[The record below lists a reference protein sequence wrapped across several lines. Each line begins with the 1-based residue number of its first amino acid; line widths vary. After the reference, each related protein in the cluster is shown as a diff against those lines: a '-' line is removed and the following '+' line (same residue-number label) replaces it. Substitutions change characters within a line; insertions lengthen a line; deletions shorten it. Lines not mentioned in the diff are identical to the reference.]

1 MSRLAA
7 LDPGRSKC
15 GLVLIDSQ
23 QNRVLAGEVVPPEAV
38 MAWVN
43 HWHEQQN
50 LDQIIVGNGT
60 GSTQW
65 MQAFDGLTNVHLVN
79 ERGTTLRAR
88 ERYWDLWP
96 AKGWQRLL
104 PRGLR
109 LPPSELDA
117 IAALVMAEDHLKRRC
132 SWLGATTPDFS
143 LKTWP
148 EQ

>member
-1 MSRLAA
+1 
-7 LDPGRSKC
+7 
-15 GLVLIDSQ
+15 V
-23 QNRVLAGEVVPPEAV
+23 
-38 MAWVN
+38 
-43 HWHEQQN
+43 
-50 LDQIIVGNGT
+50 IVGDGT
-60 GSTQW
+60 GSAQW
-65 MQAFDGLTNVHLVN
+65 LQAFNRYPNVQSVN

-109 LPPSELDA
+109 LPPNEMDA

-132 SWLGATTPDFS
+132 SWLGPTPDFS

-148 EQ
+148 EL

>member
-60 GSTQW
+60 GSAQW
-65 MQAFDGLTNVHLVN
+65 MQAFDGLTNVHIVN

-104 PRGLR
+104 P
-109 LPPSELDA
+109 PPVET
-117 IAALVMAEDHLKRRC
+117 V
-132 SWLGATTPDFS
+132 
-143 LKTWP
+143 
-148 EQ
+148 

>member
-1 MSRLAA
+1 
-7 LDPGRSKC
+7 
-15 GLVLIDSQ
+15 LVLIDSQ

-43 HWHEQQN
+43 HWHKQHN
-50 LDQIIVGNGT
+50 LGQIIVGDGT
-60 GSTQW
+60 ASAQW
-65 MQAFDGLTNVHLVN
+65 VQAFDGLTNVHIVN

-109 LPPSELDA
+109 LPPNELDA

-132 SWLGATTPDFS
+132 SWLGATPNFS

>member
-132 SWLGATTPDFS
+132 SWLGATPDFS
-143 LKTWP
+143 LKTLP

>member
-96 AKGWQRLL
+96 AKGWQRPL
-104 PRGLR
+104 PRGLG

-132 SWLGATTPDFS
+132 SWLRATPDFS

>member
-65 MQAFDGLTNVHLVN
+65 MQAFDGLTNVHIVN

-109 LPPSELDA
+109 LPPCELDA

-132 SWLGATTPDFS
+132 SWLGATPDFS

>member
-23 QNRVLAGEVVPPEAV
+23 QNRVLAGKVVPPEAV

-50 LDQIIVGNGT
+50 LGQIIVGDGT
-60 GSTQW
+60 GSAQW
-65 MQAFDGLTNVHLVN
+65 VQAFNGLTNVHIVN

-96 AKGWQRLL
+96 PKGWQRLL

-109 LPPSELDA
+109 LPPNEMDA

-132 SWLGATTPDFS
+132 SWLGPTPDFS

>member
-65 MQAFDGLTNVHLVN
+65 MQAFDGLTNVHIVN

-96 AKGWQRLL
+96 VKGWQRLL

-109 LPPSELDA
+109 LPPCELDA

-132 SWLGATTPDFS
+132 SWLGATPDFS

>member
-43 HWHEQQN
+43 LWHEQQN

-132 SWLGATTPDFS
+132 SWLGATPDFS